1 MDEQNPLSEQQ
12 APSPESAT
20 PASCQHCEEYLAGW
34 KRAQADYQ
42 NLQRQIEQ
50 ERVERAKFANERLLS
65 SLLPAIDQFSL
76 ALSFIPST
84 DALPDA
90 EKKSWNTWLV
100 GIKAVSSLWNQTA
113 TQAGLEM
120 IPTNI
125 PFDPQLHEAVAE
137 EASDQP
143 EGTIIRVVQSGWRLH
158 GKVLQPARVMVA
170 KASHS

>member
-1 MDEQNPLSEQQ
+1 MDEQNPLSEQNTS
-12 APSPESAT
+12 AAESA
-20 PASCQHCEEYLAGW
+20 PATSCPNCEQYLAGW

-42 NLQRQIEQ
+42 NLQKQMELD
-50 ERVERAKFANERLLS
+50 RVERAKFANERLLS

-84 DALPDA
+84 DALPEA
-90 EKKSWNTWLV
+90 EKKTWNTWLIGV
-100 GIKAVSSLWNQTA
+100 KAVYSLWNQTA
-113 TQAGLEM
+113 TQAGLEV

-137 EASDQP
+137 EVSDQP
-143 EGTIIRVVQSGWRLH
+143 EGTIVRVVQPGWRLH

-170 KASHS
+170 KAANS

>member
-1 MDEQNPLSEQQ
+1 MDEQNPLFEQNTS
-12 APSPESAT
+12 AAEPTPST
-20 PASCQHCEEYLAGW
+20 SCPNCEQYLAGW

-42 NLQRQIEQ
+42 NLQKQMELD
-50 ERVERAKFANERLLS
+50 RVERAKFANERLLS

-84 DALPDA
+84 DALPEA
-90 EKKSWNTWLV
+90 EKKTWNTWLIGV
-100 GIKAVSSLWNQTA
+100 KAVYSLWNQTA
-113 TQAGLEM
+113 TQAGLEV

-137 EASDQP
+137 ETSDQP
-143 EGTIIRVVQSGWRLH
+143 EGTIVRVVQPGWRLH

-170 KASHS
+170 KAG

>member
-1 MDEQNPLSEQQ
+1 MDEQNPLSEQNTS
-12 APSPESAT
+12 AAEPASAT
-20 PASCQHCEEYLAGW
+20 SCPNCEQYLAGW

-42 NLQRQIEQ
+42 NLQKQMELD
-50 ERVERAKFANERLLS
+50 RVERAKFANERLLS

-84 DALPDA
+84 DVLPEA
-90 EKKSWNTWLV
+90 EKKTWNTWLV
-100 GIKAVSSLWNQTA
+100 GVKAVYSLWNQTA
-113 TQAGLEM
+113 TQAGLEV
-120 IPTNI
+120 IPTSI

-143 EGTIIRVVQSGWRLH
+143 EGTIVRVVQPGWRLH

-170 KASHS
+170 